1 MLRMINQASQN
12 ENRRLCLWKTYGT
25 LMNEYIN
32 PMIVYA
38 FIYAHVEGGWNKQNF
53 ENFYKRHLNI

>member
-1 MLRMINQASQN
+1 MLRIINQASQN

-32 PMIVYA
+32 PMILYA
-38 FIYAHVEGGWNKQNF
+38 FIYAHF
-53 ENFYKRHLNI
+53 ERGALEQTEL